1 MIRRVLLLTTSLA
14 WASTAQAQVHV
25 QSTGLSY
32 GTITEAVAA
41 ASGAD
46 ILTIDPGVYSEH
58 VVLDRGVTLQGAGS
72 GSVTIAHSGAD
83 LEVIEV
89 FPGVTAIFVGLTIQ
103 STDRRGINATG
114 TNDLTLIDVVFDG
127 TTSGAADG
135 GGLYANNPTALSLT
149 DVVFDGTTAANGGGL
164 YASASTLPPV
174 DLTDVTFLGTSASA
188 SGGGIYLD
196 TIAFDCTGCV
206 FDGTSALNGGAI
218 HDQDASNIT
227 ISGSTFTATSAVLDG
242 GAIHIAGGGDVN
254 VQGSTF
260 CATSAGGDGGA
271 IAGAPA
277 FADLTNVVLN
287 SASGGG
293 VYATTG
299 VWTVQNLTVA
309 GTTGVGATFTGAT
322 TTASIV
328 NSLFLDG
335 SNFAINFAAGAS
347 TMGIDHNAFQG
358 NTNGNVSGAA
368 LGVGNLE
375 GISPQLAAW
384 SDDGNCANDVL
395 EPLFGSP
402 LVDAGT
408 GTDPDGS
415 PADIGATGGS
425 DADPHP
431 DADAD
436 GYSVYR
442 DCDDARSVVAPGR
455 PEVCD
460 TLDNDCNG
468 LADDDATDV
477 DTFYEDC
484 DGDGQGDAATGAVE
498 CFEPTTGA
506 CAWVAESLAGPDA
519 WSDCD
524 DGDPSVYFGAD
535 ELCLEGDQNC
545 DGDDDLFAVDATTYY
560 IDGDGDGFGAL
571 PVQLCSLP
579 AGHST
584 TGGDCDDT
592 VPTVHPGATDTCGD
606 GIDQDCNG
614 GDGDDTRILEWFP
627 DLDGDGYGDPL
638 ALPVIDCA
646 DLSGAG
652 YTDVTLATDCDDT
665 TDLVSPEGTE
675 SCNLVDDDC
684 NGIVDDVGPRYE
696 DLDGDGFGG
705 AEVDGGCA
713 PGVELVDRAGDCD
726 DGDALVRPGAEETCN
741 GVDDDCD
748 GTVDEGPPQTFY
760 LDSDGD
766 GFGGSGR
773 VDQACAPGPDWV
785 TATGDC
791 DDQDREVSPA
801 AQEVCNGLD
810 DNCDGTVDSDSC
822 PPGERDEQ
830 APGCG
835 CDSRG
840 GGLPLA
846 TPLLL
851 GLLRRRARRT
861 RHWFQSGHG
870 GGDQARTRCWS
881 A

>member
-684 NGIVDDVGPRYE
+684 NGIVDDVGPVVTWYE
-696 DLDGDGFGG
+696 DADLDGFGND
-705 AEVDGGCA
+705 AFPVEDDCA
-713 PGVELVDRAGDCD
+713 PGPEWIQQGGDCD
-726 DGDALVRPGAEETCN
+726 DTEPGVHPDAVEICN
-741 GVDDDCD
+741 DVDDDCD
-748 GTVDEGPPQTFY
+748 DKVDADDDDAVGLREVWPDF
-760 LDSDGD
+760 DGD
-766 GFGGSGR
+766 GYGACDGDACPAERVCPDDVGGTA
-773 VDQACAPGPDWV
+773 DNPDDCNDANPAQNPGADEVPKNDIDE
-785 TATGDC
+785 DC
-791 DDQDREVSPA
+791 DGVA
-801 AQEVCNGLD
+801 LD
-810 DNCDGTVDSDSC
+810 APRPGVDDDEDGGGGCNCDSGS
-822 PPGERDEQ
+822 
-830 APGCG
+830 
-835 CDSRG
+835 SRPTWVAG
-840 GGLPLA
+840 
-846 TPLLL
+846 LLL
-851 GLLRRRARRT
+851 ALALRRR
-861 RHWFQSGHG
+861 S
-870 GGDQARTRCWS
+870 
-881 A
+881 